1 MADTVLIHILQT
13 YDQKFKS
20 IVKKNF
26 LTYEIKNFFDMI
38 YLESGEIQREEE
50 SKGRTT
56 YFAGKYSKTVAK
68 C

>member
-13 YDQKFKS
+13 YDSKVQKYSKEKFS
-20 IVKKNF
+20 N
-26 LTYEIKNFFDMI
+26 LSEIKNFFDMI

-56 YFAGKYSKTVAK
+56 YFAGKYSKNKA
-68 C
+68 